1 MKVGRQSWS
10 YALIAPQP
18 GQGPQARW
26 RNAAQTDFMNS
37 AVLMVAV
44 CTAMVAMAFG
54 AVGTVA
60 VFLQPIAAEFAWPR
74 ADVAAAYSV
83 ATVATGLGG
92 IAMGHFA
99 DRLPVRRVA
108 LFGALIPG
116 IAFMLLSGLQST
128 SALYVLHAVM
138 GLVGIGAIMAPLNR
152 LASLWLAGNPGLAI
166 GIVSAGGAAGQGLV
180 PYFARYLIVT
190 EGWRQA
196 YWILG
201 LLFIAV
207 MVPLAF
213 LLRDAPVAG
222 NARPAAGGGPSAV
235 RLLALLSLAA
245 LLCCVCMGTPLVHVV
260 TLGSDRGLGGRDAAG
275 LLAVMMVAGMAGRV
289 GFGRLS
295 DRFGSLQTYIAAS
308 AGQTALAFLFP
319 YAASGAQ
326 LYVVSALFGLV
337 FSGAMTSFLSC
348 AREYAPAGKTG
359 LSLGVVMFFGWTGM
373 ALGAWQGG
381 LFYDICGDYFA
392 SFANA
397 SAAGVAN
404 LLVLALLVLYVMRAP
419 MREYTENLVPK
430 FHREHPC
437 AARP

>member
-1 MKVGRQSWS
+1 
-10 YALIAPQP
+10 
-18 GQGPQARW
+18 
-26 RNAAQTDFMNS
+26 MNP

-74 ADVAAAYSV
+74 AEVAAAYSV

-108 LFGALIPG
+108 LFGALVPG

-128 SALYVLHAVM
+128 PALYALHALM

-152 LASLWLAGNPGLAI
+152 LASLWLARNPGLAI

-190 EGWRQA
+190 EGWREA

-207 MVPLAF
+207 MVPLAL
-213 LLRDAPVAG
+213 LLRDVPVAG
-222 NARPAAGGGPSAV
+222 KPPAGAGGGTSAV

-260 TLGSDRGLGGRDAAG
+260 TLGSDRGLGGREAAG

-295 DRFGSLQTYIAAS
+295 DRFGSLRTYIAAS
-308 AGQTALAFLFP
+308 AGQTALAFVFP
-319 YAASGAQ
+319 YAGTGVQ
-326 LYVVSALFGLV
+326 LYVLSALFGLV

-381 LFYDICGDYFA
+381 LFYDICGDYFV

-397 SAAGVAN
+397 SVAGVAN
-404 LLVLALLVLYVMRAP
+404 LLVLGLLLLHTGKGVRTLFPVSLP
-419 MREYTENLVPK
+419 QLREK
-430 FHREHPC
+430 GS
-437 AARP
+437 

>member
-1 MKVGRQSWS
+1 
-10 YALIAPQP
+10 
-18 GQGPQARW
+18 
-26 RNAAQTDFMNS
+26 MNS

-108 LFGALIPG
+108 LSGALVPG
-116 IAFMLLSGLQST
+116 IAFLLLSGLEST
-128 SALYVLHAVM
+128 PALYVLHAVM

-152 LASLWLAGNPGLAI
+152 LASLWLARNPGLAI

-207 MVPLAF
+207 MVPLAL

-222 NARPAAGGGPSAV
+222 SARPGAGGGPSAV

-260 TLGSDRGLGGRDAAG
+260 TLGSDRGLGGREAAG

-326 LYVVSALFGLV
+326 LYVLSALFGLV

-348 AREYAPAGKTG
+348 AREYAPAGKAG

-381 LFYDICGDYFA
+381 LFYDICGDYFV

-397 SAAGVAN
+397 SAAGVVN
-404 LLVLALLVLYVMRAP
+404 LLVLALLLLYVVRAP
-419 MREYTENLVPK
+419 AREYTENLVRK

-437 AARP
+437 ATQP